1 MSNCWCIM
9 TPNTTQAFV
18 IYELLYP
25 GAKTF
30 ALQSAGLKLRQA
42 DTQKSPTQP
51 LNNNTMLRM
60 LDRLGHS
67 LYIVYAGAAKLTYKK
82 YKDTQIEKKR
92 RRKKRCTL
100 SSTHSLTETQ
110 PVFCL
115 FGRQL
120 AQCDIDSSVPIPHWE
135 LHLLVLLPIQVK
147 RLQTHTMQPSV
158 RLPRRKPAL

>member
-82 YKDTQIEKKR
+82 YKDTQIEKKEEE
-92 RRKKRCTL
+92 KKGACCHPHTVSLRHNQFFVCLEGSSLSVTL
-100 SSTHSLTETQ
+100 T
-110 PVFCL
+110 P
-115 FGRQL
+115 
-120 AQCDIDSSVPIPHWE
+120 QC
-135 LHLLVLLPIQVK
+135 QF
-147 RLQTHTMQPSV
+147 HTGSYTC
-158 RLPRRKPAL
+158 

>member
-30 ALQSAGLKLRQA
+30 ALQSAGLKLCQA

-67 LYIVYAGAAKLTYKK
+67 LYIVYAGAAKLTYKR
-82 YKDTQIEKKR
+82 YKDRQIEKK
-92 RRKKRCTL
+92 KKKNKV
-100 SSTHSLTETQ
+100 HAVIHTQ
-110 PVFCL
+110 
-115 FGRQL
+115 
-120 AQCDIDSSVPIPHWE
+120 SH
-135 LHLLVLLPIQVK
+135 
-147 RLQTHTMQPSV
+147 
-158 RLPRRKPAL
+158 

>member
-82 YKDTQIEKKR
+82 YKDTQIEKKEEE
-92 RRKKRCTL
+92 KKGARCHPHTV
-100 SSTHSLTETQ
+100 SLRHNQ
-110 PVFCL
+110 FFVCF
-115 FGRQL
+115 
-120 AQCDIDSSVPIPHWE
+120 SV
-135 LHLLVLLPIQVK
+135 
-147 RLQTHTMQPSV
+147 
-158 RLPRRKPAL
+158 